1 MRVTGHGSLMSYARS
16 MDEEPL
22 VSVVRGVPTDRE
34 LAALVAV
41 VAARSTSMDVAP
53 ARPPVSAWMMSA
65 RPSMGNSSWQRSG
78 LPR

>member
-1 MRVTGHGSLMSYARS
+1 

-22 VSVVRGVPTDRE
+22 VSVVRGNPTDLE

-41 VAARSTSMDVAP
+41 VAARSTSLNTISPRP
-53 ARPPVSAWMMSA
+53 AVSSWAASA
-65 RPSMGNSSWQRSG
+65 RPARAPRSWRQSA

>member
-1 MRVTGHGSLMSYARS
+1 

-22 VSVVRGVPTDRE
+22 VSVVRGTPTDRE

-41 VAARSTSMDVAP
+41 IAARSTSMDTVSP
-53 ARPPVSAWMMSA
+53 RPPVSAWMMSA
-65 RPSMGNSSWQRSG
+65 RPSMGPSSWRHSG

>member
-1 MRVTGHGSLMSYARS
+1 

-22 VSVVRGVPTDRE
+22 VSVVRGTPTDRE

-41 VAARSTSMDVAP
+41 VAARSTTMDAVP
-53 ARPPVSAWMMSA
+53 PRPPVSAWMMSA
-65 RPSMGNSSWQRSG
+65 RPSIGNSSWRGSS

>member
-1 MRVTGHGSLMSYARS
+1 

-22 VSVVRGVPTDRE
+22 VSVVRGTPTDRE

-41 VAARSTSMDVAP
+41 LAARSTTMDAAAP
-53 ARPPVSAWMMSA
+53 RPPASAWLLSA
-65 RPSMGNSSWQRSG
+65 RPSMGSSSWRHSG

>member
-1 MRVTGHGSLMSYARS
+1 

-22 VSVVRGVPTDRE
+22 VSVVRGVPTDPE

-41 VAARSTSMDVAP
+41 VAARSTSMDAVTP
-53 ARPPVSAWMMSA
+53 RPPASAWMMSA
-65 RPSMGNSSWQRSG
+65 RPSMGNSSWRSSA